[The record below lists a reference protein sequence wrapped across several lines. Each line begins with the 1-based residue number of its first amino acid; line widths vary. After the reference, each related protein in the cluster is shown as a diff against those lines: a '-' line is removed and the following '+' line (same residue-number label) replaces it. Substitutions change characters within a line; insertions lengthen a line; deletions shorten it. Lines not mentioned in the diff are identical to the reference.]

1 MAHGRFTDDEKALYV
16 ALICRSMSEG
26 LSDRKAAA
34 LHGLPVSTFW
44 SWVGENQVFR
54 EQYALAR
61 ETLYKHWETDI
72 LDIADEQQMGVIH
85 KQKLL
90 GNEVET
96 RDMIEHRKLRV
107 STRQWLLGKLKPK
120 QYGDKMA
127 LGGADDL
134 PPIQSKAD
142 VTLAPEDAY
151 KQMIGIGGNG
161 RT

>member
-1 MAHGRFTDDEKALYV
+1 
-16 ALICRSMSEG
+16 MSEG

-34 LHGLPVSTFW
+34 MHGLPVFNFW
-44 SWVGENQVFR
+44 RWCGENPVYQQ
-54 EQYALAR
+54 QYAEAR
-61 ETLYKHWETDI
+61 ETLYRHWETDI
-72 LDIADEQQMGVIH
+72 LEIADEQQQGQIR

-90 GNEVET
+90 GDEIET

-107 STRQWLLGKLKPK
+107 HTRQWLLGKLKPK

-134 PPIQSKAD
+134 PPIQSKSD

>member
-1 MAHGRFTDDEKALYV
+1 MHGIDMASIRDFTEQNVEFRQMYEIARE
-16 ALICRSMSEG
+16 ALIDYWRME
-26 LSDRKAAA
+26 L
-34 LHGLPVSTFW
+34 
-44 SWVGENQVFR
+44 
-54 EQYALAR
+54 
-61 ETLYKHWETDI
+61 I
-72 LDIADEQQMGVIH
+72 DIADTQQSGQIR

-90 GNEVET
+90 GDEIET
-96 RDMIEHRKLRV
+96 RDMIDHRRLRIQ
-107 STRQWLLGKLKPK
+107 TRQWLLSKLRPK

-142 VTLAPEDAY
+142 ITLAPEDAY